1 MAFVANLFNRYP
13 ALPPMD
19 AEETEELEEPR
30 EETREEKSNEYYN
43 DAVLLSLEKKKEN
56 LVFILPCDDFLRL
69 VLKRLFNQVF
79 TILFFSQLSVT
90 G

>member
-30 EETREEKSNEYYN
+30 EETREEKSNEYS
-43 DAVLLSLEKKKEN
+43 DAVLLSLEKKKK
-56 LVFILPCDDFLRL
+56 LQSLLLCDDFLRL
-69 VLKRLFNQVF
+69 VLKRLFNQLF
-79 TILFFSQLSVT
+79 TIPFFFPQLSVT